1 MKGEQVFMKKWQIAS
16 LAAAVAVASVGAVGA
31 SFSGAPHADGP
42 VVVVPSTVVV
52 ANPNWQP
59 SGAGPARPAPVPV
72 APALP
77 VASGPVLFQADFAS
91 ADPAAWHAPLLRDSD
106 LAPAWTV
113 RDGVLQQSGDEA
125 LNTRNDEAYYLT
137 GAANWSDLVL
147 DADVFATSGE
157 GAGLVWNVQGD
168 NFYRVQLFPA
178 LPNNAPKARLELV
191 QGGQV
196 TVLAEADPAAYAGYP
211 FDGWQQVRVV
221 SSAGHQQVWVNGQ
234 ALFDVTNSEL
244 SSGQVGLYAW
254 ADSGTRFDNVRV
266 QRAVVR

>member
-1 MKGEQVFMKKWQIAS
+1 MKRWQIAT

-42 VVVVPSTVVV
+42 VVVVPGTVVV

-59 SGAGPARPAPVPV
+59 SGPAPARPAPLPP

-77 VASGPVLFQADFAS
+77 AATGPVLFQADFATPD
-91 ADPAAWHAPLLRDSD
+91 AAAWHAPLLRDSD
-106 LAPAWTV
+106 LAPAWAV
-113 RDGVLQQSGDEA
+113 RDGVLQQSGDES
-125 LNTRNDEAYYLT
+125 LNSRNDEAYYLT
-137 GAANWSDLVL
+137 GAATW
-147 DADVFATSGE
+147 ADVTLEADLFATSGE

-168 NFYRVQLFPA
+168 TFYRLQLFPA
-178 LPNNAPKARLELV
+178 LPNSAPKARLELV

-196 TVLAEADPAAYAGYP
+196 TVLAQAAPAAYAGYA

-221 SSAGHQQVWVNGQ
+221 SAAGRQQVWVNGQ
-234 ALFDVTNSEL
+234 ALFAVTNSVVRA
-244 SSGQVGLYAW
+244 GQVGLYAW

-266 QRAVVR
+266 QRAAAR